1 VITFD
6 ELNTQNHEITEL
18 SNVLHYLLS
27 DRGMC
32 DTQVTCDLFFD
43 FVDKVTEHLDVE
55 DSQIYPKLLN
65 SSDLQT
71 INTARNFM
79 SGGVEIKRLFAD
91 YLKKWCGKQGQEL
104 RIKDHEEFVR
114 STGEMFSL
122 VLNRIQKETEHLYPL
137 VRKVN
142 HQSAAAA

>member
-1 VITFD
+1 MVTIE
-6 ELNTQNHEITEL
+6 ELNTQNHEIAEL

-55 DSQIYPKLLN
+55 DSQIYPKLL
-65 SSDLQT
+65 SKGDLKT
-71 INTARNFM
+71 TNMTRNFM
-79 SGGVEIKRLFAD
+79 SGGVEIKRLFGT

-104 RIKDHEEFVR
+104 RIQDYEEFAR
-114 STGEMFSL
+114 STDEMFSL
-122 VLNRIQKETEHLYPL
+122 VLDRIQRETEQLYPL
-137 VRKVN
+137 VREVTG
-142 HQSAAAA
+142 QRIAA